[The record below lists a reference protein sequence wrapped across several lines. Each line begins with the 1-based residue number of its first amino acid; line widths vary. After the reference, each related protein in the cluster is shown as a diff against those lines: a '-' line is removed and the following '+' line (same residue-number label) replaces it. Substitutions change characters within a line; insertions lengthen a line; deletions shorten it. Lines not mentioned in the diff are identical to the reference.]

1 MNDMFDFAFAK
12 TSVMGIFRGKSP
24 EDTVRLCHAAWD
36 AGVVAVEV
44 PVQKDAAFEALAAAA
59 AERGEG
65 QLIGAGTVRTPD
77 QLRRA
82 VDAGAQFTV
91 APGTDTDIIALSI
104 ELGVPH
110 LPGVATS
117 TDIHRA
123 LLAGAQW
130 VKAFPAAELG
140 PSWIAAQLAP
150 FPEVKFVATGGIGA
164 HNAGDFLAAGARGVA
179 IGSAFEDPELLA
191 AMRAAG
197 LLG

>member
-1 MNDMFDFAFAK
+1 MNDIFEFAFAT
-12 TSVMGIFRGKSP
+12 TSVMGIFRGQSR
-24 EDTVRLCHAAWD
+24 EGALRLCRAAWD

-44 PVQKDAAFEALAAAA
+44 PVQNDAAYDALAAVA

-65 QLIGAGTVRTPD
+65 QLVGAGTVRTPD

-91 APGTDTDIIALSI
+91 APGTDPGIIELSR

-123 LLAGAQW
+123 LLAGAEW
-130 VKAFPAAELG
+130 VKAFPAAELR
-140 PSWIAAQLAP
+140 PSWITAQLAP
-150 FPEVKFVATGGIGA
+150 FPEVNFVATGGVGA
-164 HNAGDFLAAGARGVA
+164 DNAREFLVAGARGVA
-179 IGSAFEDPELLA
+179 IGSAFENPELLA
-191 AMRAAG
+191 TMKSAG

>member
-1 MNDMFDFAFAK
+1 MSDLFDAAFAQ
-12 TSVMGIFRGKSP
+12 TRVMGIFRGKSP
-24 EDTVRLCHAAWD
+24 EDTVRLCRAAWG

-44 PVQKDAAFEALAAAA
+44 PVQNDAAFASLAAAVA
-59 AERGEG
+59 ARGEG
-65 QLIGAGTVRTPD
+65 QLVGAGTVRTPD

-82 VDAGAQFTV
+82 ADAGAQFTV
-91 APGTDTDIIALSI
+91 APGTDPEIIALSI

-110 LPGVATS
+110 LPGVATA

-123 LLAGAQW
+123 LLAGAEW

-140 PSWIAAQLAP
+140 PSWISAQLAP
-150 FPEVKFVATGGIGA
+150 FPEAKFVATGGIGA
-164 HNAGDFLAAGARGVA
+164 YNAGDFLAAGARGVA

-191 AMRAAG
+191 AMTEAG

>member
-1 MNDMFDFAFAK
+1 MNDLFDEAFAA

-24 EDTVRLCHAAWD
+24 EDTVRLCRAAWG

-44 PVQKDAAFEALAAAA
+44 PVQNDLAFEALAAAA
-59 AERGEG
+59 AVRGEG

-91 APGTDTDIIALSI
+91 APGTDADIIALSI

-150 FPEVKFVATGGIGA
+150 FPEAKFVATGGIGA

-191 AMRAAG
+191 AMRSAG

>member
-1 MNDMFDFAFAK
+1 MNDLFDTAFAN
-12 TSVMGIFRGKSP
+12 TRVMGIFRGKSP
-24 EDTVRLCHAAWD
+24 EDTVRLCHAAWG

-44 PVQKDAAFEALAAAA
+44 PVQNDAAFAALAAAA

-123 LLAGAQW
+123 LLAGAEW

-140 PSWIAAQLAP
+140 ASWIAAQLAP
-150 FPEVKFVATGGIGA
+150 FPEAKFVATGGIGA
-164 HNAGDFLAAGARGVA
+164 DNAAEFLAAGARGLA
-179 IGSAFEDPELLA
+179 IGSAFENPELLA
-191 AMRAAG
+191 AMKAQG

>member
-1 MNDMFDFAFAK
+1 MNEMFDFAFAN
-12 TSVMGIFRGKSP
+12 TRVMGIFRGKSP

-44 PVQKDAAFEALAAAA
+44 PVQNDEAFEALAAAA

-140 PSWIAAQLAP
+140 ASWITAQLAP
-150 FPEVKFVATGGIGA
+150 VPEAKFVATGGMGPG
-164 HNAGDFLAAGARGVA
+164 NAAEFLAAGARGIA